1 VISASNDRRRT
12 KILVE
17 RTPWEAHVIAF
28 EDSELSE
35 WLIQA
40 IEEDPGQFLR
50 ALAEAAV
57 IACPEDYCLVRPV
70 LIRLKRRY
78 GFSEAS
84 AKEPGR
90 PTRGRRLRA
99 QSFGLNQNE
108 LI

>member
-1 VISASNDRRRT
+1 M
-12 KILVE
+12 
-17 RTPWEAHVIAF
+17 IAF

-40 IEEDPGQFLR
+40 IEEGPGQFLR

-70 LIRLKRRY
+70 LIRLKRKY

-84 AKEPGR
+84 AEESGP
-90 PTRGRRLRA
+90 PTRDGRVRARSLR
-99 QSFGLNQNE
+99 FNQNE
-108 LI
+108 RT